1 MKTRQIETDL
11 YLYACLWNNL
21 IWMVYFTKKWIHD
34 ERTLNRYLLYLLYYM
49 WSICFHAHKEILVN
63 KAKFVL
69 EILEFREYKRGLVS
83 FFTNSRRTKVKWFY
97 IVLCH
102 SILIIKITRRLNT
115 NADLT
120 GIKIKTKSPPKG
132 NK

>member
-1 MKTRQIETDL
+1 MKTRQIETDF

-34 ERTLNRYLLYLLYYM
+34 ERTLNRYILYLLYYM
-49 WSICFHAHKEILVN
+49 WSLCFHAHEEILVN
-63 KAKFVL
+63 KAKYVL

-83 FFTNSRRTKVKWFY
+83 FFTHSRRTKIKWFY
-97 IVLCH
+97 IVLCY

-115 NADLT
+115 DADLT
-120 GIKIKTKSPPKG
+120 GIKIKTKSPHKG